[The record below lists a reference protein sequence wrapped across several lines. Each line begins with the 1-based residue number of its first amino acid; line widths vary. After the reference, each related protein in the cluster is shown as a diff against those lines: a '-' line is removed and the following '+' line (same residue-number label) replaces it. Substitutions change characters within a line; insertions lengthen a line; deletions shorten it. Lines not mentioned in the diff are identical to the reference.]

1 MTLGLKN
8 QKKGNESHEKSPA
21 QSASKDSVKAAKL
34 SGNRTI
40 KSYDHY
46 DIIPPK

>member
-21 QSASKDSVKAAKL
+21 QLTARGSGKGAKESAN
-34 SGNRTI
+34 GGTN
-40 KSYDHY
+40 KS
-46 DIIPPK
+46 